1 MTPGSRRSAGTRAIL
16 REIPVPVLGPLSPL
30 SHLKATA
37 RIRAKVKAPA
47 PLAAQVEDPTAPSQG
62 AQYPPSSN
70 PALVEPD
77 EQRVASEGASNI
89 SPSGRGRSHTTSSV
103 LTTASSSSSI
113 PTITV
118 SETRNHSSAPE
129 ASEGVEAEFAEELGA
144 RLSFGP
150 STGGEL
156 RASASSVSLSGS
168 ARTTQHLTP
177 TSAPV
182 TSASSS
188 GVDSHRDPRLIT
200 VSSHVPRVGHSHAA
214 VAAIPA

>member
-1 MTPGSRRSAGTRAIL
+1 MTLGSRRSAGTRAIL

-37 RIRAKVKAPA
+37 RIRTKVKAPA

-70 PALVEPD
+70 PPLVEPD

-89 SPSGRGRSHTTSSV
+89 GRGRSHTTSSV

-168 ARTTQHLTP
+168 ARTTQHLTA